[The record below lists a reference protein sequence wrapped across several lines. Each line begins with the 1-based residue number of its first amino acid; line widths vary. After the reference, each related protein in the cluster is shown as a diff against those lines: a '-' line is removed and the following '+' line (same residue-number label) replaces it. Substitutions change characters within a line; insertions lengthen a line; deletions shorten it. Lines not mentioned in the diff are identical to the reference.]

1 MAVRN
6 LCNHLRSCH
15 ACVWGCEMR
24 GMWLNIT
31 KTTVVDCVWYW
42 ADKLHCHLKAVIL
55 QSSVHC
61 WRLMVSPLVAVVC
74 ASHSIS
80 RSSLIRIFVANA
92 VHCISVYACWMCSAS
107 FYALFFL
114 LLLLQLHEK
123 HATSSSLAWFLCN
136 IGVQTMFTGTRAC
149 VKHFSHVPPFV
160 IKVSA
165 CTGVC
170 QVNSSNTAIRRTSR
184 K

>member
-107 FYALFFL
+107 FYALFFYCCCCSCMKNML
-114 LLLLQLHEK
+114 LLRHSHDSFAILVYRQCSRVRARVLNTFHTFRLL
-123 HATSSSLAWFLCN
+123 
-136 IGVQTMFTGTRAC
+136 
-149 VKHFSHVPPFV
+149 
-160 IKVSA
+160 
-165 CTGVC
+165 
-170 QVNSSNTAIRRTSR
+170 
-184 K
+184 